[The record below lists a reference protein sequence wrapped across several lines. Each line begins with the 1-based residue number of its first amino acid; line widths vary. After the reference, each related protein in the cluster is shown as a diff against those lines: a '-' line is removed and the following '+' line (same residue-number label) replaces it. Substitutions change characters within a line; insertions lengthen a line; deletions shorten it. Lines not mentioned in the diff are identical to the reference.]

1 MATNLKSDPNP
12 IDDFKQA
19 SANAFQ
25 EQGEATM
32 DFHTRAETRYVNH
45 G

>member
-19 SANAFQ
+19 SADTFK
-25 EQGEATM
+25 EQGEAAM
-32 DFHTRAETRYVNH
+32 DFHTRTETIYVNH